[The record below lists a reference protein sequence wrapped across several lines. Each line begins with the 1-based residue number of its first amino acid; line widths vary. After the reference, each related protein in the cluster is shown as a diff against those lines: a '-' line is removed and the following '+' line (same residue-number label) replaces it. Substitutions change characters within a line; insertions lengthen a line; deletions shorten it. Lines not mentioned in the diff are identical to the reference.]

1 MTPGVSIVMATRN
14 YGRFLGESIGSV
26 LAQTFT
32 DWELIVVNDG
42 STDDTVP
49 RLERFRDSRIRT
61 FHADR
66 LGQSR
71 AKNLGVALG
80 RGELIAFLDADDA
93 WEPTKLAKQ
102 LPLFSGTVGVVY
114 SGRSLMDEHSRPIAD
129 QIVSPLPGRGDI
141 RDRLFIRNGICFSS
155 AIVRRSLF
163 ERVGRFDESLDLA
176 VDYDLWLRAARVARF
191 DFIDEP
197 LVRYRTGHANLSRN
211 LDDRV
216 AIACSVMARAAIR
229 GGYRGRTV
237 AEGYADTCRTLA
249 YELRTARPADSLA
262 WSWRALSWPHRRIK
276 TLKGMLGTL
285 IARLR
290 LRPAV
295 G

>member
-1 MTPGVSIVMATRN
+1 MTPTVAIVMAARN
-14 YGRFLGESIGSV
+14 YGRFLSESIGSV
-26 LAQTFT
+26 IAQTFT

-42 STDDTVP
+42 STDDTAL
-49 RLERFRDSRIRT
+49 RLKRFTDPRIRI

-71 AKNLGVALG
+71 AKNLGIAMS
-80 RGELIAFLDADDA
+80 RGEFIAFLDADDA

-102 LPLFSGTVGVVY
+102 LPLFSETIDVVY
-114 SGRSLMDEHSRPIAD
+114 SGRSLMDERGRPLPD
-129 QIVSPLPGRGDI
+129 QTVSPPPGRGDI
-141 RDRLFIRNGICFSS
+141 RDPLFIRNGICFSS

-163 ERVGRFDESLDLA
+163 DRVGRFDESLDLA
-176 VDYDLWLRAARVARF
+176 VDYDLWLRAARVTRF
-191 DFIDEP
+191 EFIDEP

-216 AIACSVMARAAIR
+216 AIACSVMERAAVQ

-249 YELRTARPADSLA
+249 YELRSVRPIDSLV
-262 WSWRALSWPHRRIK
+262 WSWRALTWPNRRMK
-276 TLKGMLGTL
+276 TMKGMLGTL